1 VTATLAVTLPHGMRV
16 GSEWRR
22 DARLRALTG
31 AEEEFLADEG
41 AVLPP
46 VERTTAL
53 LARCVERLGGADV
66 SAESIEALALG
77 DREALLLQ
85 LRRLTFGDTLAA
97 VVSCPVP
104 GCGERLDV
112 ELSVADLLVE
122 PYENDDE
129 WSGAEVPAGE
139 TAGAILIRAAT
150 GADQAAAARLA
161 PDMGA
166 AARTLVERCIQGTE
180 VDDVVARALP
190 GLLAERDPQ
199 AEVVLS
205 LSCPACQTPFRVLF
219 DTAEYLQSE
228 VAPQRAELYEEV
240 HRLALH
246 YHWSEREI
254 MELPTG
260 KRRLYLRLLADAFEG
275 ARS

>member
-31 AEEEFLADEG
+31 AEEEFLADDG
-41 AVLPP
+41 AALPP

-53 LARCVERLGGADV
+53 LARCVERLGGAEP
-66 SAESIEALALG
+66 SEESIEALTLG

-85 LRRLTFGDTLAA
+85 LRRLTFGDRLAA
-97 VVSCPVP
+97 LVSCPAP
-104 GCGERLDV
+104 GCGERLDL

-122 PYENDDE
+122 PYANDGE
-129 WSGAEVPAGE
+129 WSEASVPDGGAARVVR
-139 TAGAILIRAAT
+139 LRAVT
-150 GADQAAAARLA
+150 GADQATAARLA
-161 PDMGA
+161 PDMEA
-166 AARTLVERCIQGTE
+166 AARALVERCVGGE
-180 VDDVVARALP
+180 GVDAVLARALP
-190 GLLAERDPQ
+190 GLMAARDPQ

-205 LSCPACQTPFRVLF
+205 LSCPACEAPFRVLF
-219 DTAEYLQSE
+219 DTAEFLQGE
-228 VAPQRAELYEEV
+228 LAGGRTELYEDV

-254 MELPTG
+254 LELPTG
-260 KRRLYLRLLADAFEG
+260 KRRRYLELLADSFEG
-275 ARS
+275 ARP

>member
-1 VTATLAVTLPHGMRV
+1 VTETLAVTLPHGLRV

-31 AEEEFLADEG
+31 AEEEFLAEEG
-41 AVLPP
+41 AGLSP

-53 LARCVERLGGADV
+53 LARCVDRLGGA
-66 SAESIEALALG
+66 EATDDAIACLTIG

-85 LRRLTFGDTLAA
+85 LRRLTFGDRLEA
-97 VVSCPVP
+97 VVSCPVED
-104 GCGERLDV
+104 CGERLDV

-122 PYENDDE
+122 PYADEDE
-129 WSGAEVPAGE
+129 WRDADVGE
-139 TAGAILIRAAT
+139 LERRVMFRAPT

-161 PDMGA
+161 PDMKA
-166 AARTLVERCIQGTE
+166 AARALVERCVKGGE
-180 VDDVVARALP
+180 VDDAVARELPALM
-190 GLLAERDPQ
+190 ADRDPQ

-205 LSCPACQTPFRVLF
+205 LSCPACDTEFRVLF
-219 DTAEYLQSE
+219 DAGEYLQGE
-228 VAPQRAELYEEV
+228 LAGRRTELYDEV

-254 MELPTG
+254 MSLPSG
-260 KRRLYLRLLADAFEG
+260 KRRRYLKLLADSFEDG
-275 ARS
+275 AS